1 MSKKKIPARPEPAA
15 SGGVVKEKLSAL
27 EAQERKLREE
37 MEALQRKVADSPRQ
51 LAEAQRR
58 QEEREAAERKAR
70 SEAEKDAL
78 FFDQTRTTGS
88 GRSSGPRRAVKL
100 KVEQKTMKQET
111 WVLVIFLAIV
121 IFMLWSA
128 LT

>member
-1 MSKKKIPARPEPAA
+1 MSKKKLSSRPDSSAG
-15 SGGVVKEKLSAL
+15 GGVVKEKLSAL

-51 LAEAQRR
+51 LAEARR
-58 QEEREAAERKAR
+58 REEEREAAERKAR
-70 SEAEKDAL
+70 SEAEKDAV
-78 FFDQTRTTGS
+78 FFDQTRTS
-88 GRSSGPRRAVKL
+88 AGRSSGPRRAVKL

-111 WVLVIFLAIV
+111 WVLVIFLLIV
-121 IFMLWSA
+121 VFMLWSA

>member
-1 MSKKKIPARPEPAA
+1 MSKKKPSTRPEPG
-15 SGGVVKEKLSAL
+15 SGAGVVKEKLSAL
-27 EAQERKLREE
+27 EAEERRLREE
-37 MEALQRKVADSPRQ
+37 MENLQRKVADSPRQ

-58 QEEREAAERKAR
+58 VEEREAAERKAR
-70 SEAEKDAL
+70 SEAERDAV
-78 FFDQTRTTGS
+78 FFDQTRTPS
-88 GRSSGPRRAVKL
+88 AGRSSGPRRAVKL

-111 WVLVIFLAIV
+111 WVLVIFLVIV

>member
-1 MSKKKIPARPEPAA
+1 MSKKKPSSRPEPG
-15 SGGVVKEKLSAL
+15 SGAGVVKEKLSAL
-27 EAQERKLREE
+27 EAEERRLREE

-58 QEEREAAERKAR
+58 AEERAEAERKAR
-70 SEAEKDAL
+70 SEAEKNAL
-78 FFDQTRTTGS
+78 FFDQTRPTGA

-111 WVLVIFLAIV
+111 WVLVIFLIIV
-121 IFMLWSA
+121 VFMLWSA
-128 LT
+128 LS